1 MDATE
6 VSPTARRAVENVGG
20 RFHCTERARNEKI
33 KKGTTAS
40 ALKCLFLQGFKWGV
54 TESNRRPAD

>member
-1 MDATE
+1 MRYMDATE

-33 KKGTTAS
+33 KRHNSECAEVPVFT
-40 ALKCLFLQGFKWGV
+40 GF
-54 TESNRRPAD
+54 